1 VLTVNKL
8 VPQGQ
13 GLASVLLKRAATV
26 NLDWDARQKSR
37 FDATDSSGRPL
48 GVFLPRGSVVRG
60 GDVLICEN
68 GSLIRVNA
76 AVQAVMVV
84 RPCAEHGST
93 LDLLRAAYHLGN
105 RHVQLELQADHLK
118 LEPDPA
124 LADLLRDMHLSVTEE
139 QVLSA
144 NIDTAFIVS
153 GLDGEYNLRRLE
165 RYVSVAWDSGTSP
178 VVLLNKSDLRHDVD
192 EIVSEVESTIIGV
205 PVHSVSALIADSL
218 EILNDYFGKGKT
230 VSFLGSSGV
239 GKSTIINSLLGYD
252 RQKTGE
258 VRESDSRGRHTT
270 TYRELIALPEG
281 GVLIDTPGMREIEI
295 WGEQDGLSKAFDDIE
310 ELATRCRFNDCGHG
324 SEPGCAVKE
333 ALDSGE
339 LDSARYQNY
348 LKLQKEL
355 RRLALRKMGKEA
367 HYQKMQGKKFA
378 SMVKEVKKLKNF
390 KRK

>member
-1 VLTVNKL
+1 MNLIDLGWNDFFKAHFDSIEIKNAIPARVAVQQKDRYIVFCQQGELFSEVSGKFRHKALSKADYPTVGDW
-8 VPQGQ
+8 V
-13 GLASVLLKRAATV
+13 AVTV
-26 NLDWDARQKSR
+26 KPDCDGAVIHSL
-37 FDATDSSGRPL
+37 
-48 GVFLPRGSVVRG
+48 LPRKSKFSRKAVLAG
-60 GDVLICEN
+60 GPKYGD
-68 GSLIRVNA
+68 G
-76 AVQAVMVV
+76 
-84 RPCAEHGST
+84 
-93 LDLLRAAYHLGN
+93 
-105 RHVQLELQADHLK
+105 K
-118 LEPDPA
+118 
-124 LADLLRDMHLSVTEE
+124 TEE

-165 RYVSVAWDSGTSP
+165 RYISVAWDSGTSP
-178 VVLLNKSDLRHDVD
+178 VVLLNKSDLRDDVNAV
-192 EIVSEVESTIIGV
+192 VSEVESTAIGV

-218 EILNDYFGKGKT
+218 EILRDYLGKGKT

-239 GKSTIINSLLGYD
+239 GKSTIINALLGYE

-295 WGEQDGLSKAFDDIE
+295 WGDEDGLSKAFDDIE
-310 ELATRCRFNDCGHG
+310 ELAAKCRFNDCGHG
-324 SEPGCAVKE
+324 NEPGCAVNE
-333 ALDSGE
+333 ALDNGE
-339 LDSARYQNY
+339 LDADRYQNY

-367 HYQKMQGKKFA
+367 HYQKLQGKKFA